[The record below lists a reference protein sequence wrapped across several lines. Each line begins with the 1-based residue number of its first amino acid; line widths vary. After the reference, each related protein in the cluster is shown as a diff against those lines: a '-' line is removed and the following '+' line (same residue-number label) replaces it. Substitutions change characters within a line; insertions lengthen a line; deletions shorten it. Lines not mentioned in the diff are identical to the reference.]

1 MINYSIL
8 KIKLLSIIESIDD
21 YTSEPIISVPCA
33 TLKNDLENDTMT
45 IDVLEYCCNIIEDW
59 YKDNLSHIC
68 SNQYVI
74 RPENIKRIHKP
85 LKRLMKIFKLIGKN
99 MKNIFPILQLVKLIH
114 QSAVIKYLLFMDM
127 IMA

>member
-68 SNQYVI
+68 SKDDFVRDERTAFKANTQKVI
-74 RPENIKRIHKP
+74 FQ
-85 LKRLMKIFKLIGKN
+85 MCQQIFKN
-99 MKNIFPILQLVKLIH
+99 PEFFH
-114 QSAVIKYLLFMDM
+114 QK
-127 IMA
+127 

>member
-21 YTSEPIISVPCA
+21 YTSEPIISVPCT
-33 TLKNDLENDTMT
+33 TLKNNLDNDTMT
-45 IDVLEYCCNIIEDW
+45 IDILEYCCNTIEDW

-74 RPENIKRIHKP
+74 SPENHK
-85 LKRLMKIFKLIGKN
+85 KN
-99 MKNIFPILQLVKLIH
+99 MQT
-114 QSAVIKYLLFMDM
+114 IKEINED
-127 IMA
+127 IQAKS